1 MNQVEKIFEGFLWNS
16 RFVVV
21 AAVVSSILGAFALF
35 YMTTVD
41 AYYMISHLLHYASP
55 ALDSAA
61 RVALRSETVT
71 HVVEIV
77 DGFLL
82 ATFLLIFG
90 MGLYELFISKI
101 DQAEETLIDDVSVLK
116 ASRRMSINGKP
127 LPFRGLW
134 TANPANCWLKADFID
149 TPKPNHY
156 FVQALPGDNNYLPSS
171 YIETLKASFGHRP
184 ELLQAYLYGSWDSFE
199 GSDQVILGDW
209 VRRARGIPPLIVGD
223 K

>member
-1 MNQVEKIFEGFLWNS
+1 MSQIEKIFEGFLWNS

-55 ALDSAA
+55 ALDMAA
-61 RVALRSETVT
+61 RIALRQETVT

-101 DQAEETLIDDVSVLK
+101 DQAEETDTASQVLMIHSLDDLK
-116 ASRRMSINGKP
+116 GRLAKVIMMILVVRFFEYALNMHFNTALELLYFAGGIA
-127 LPFRGLW
+127 LLGL
-134 TANPANCWLKADFID
+134 ALYLAHKADSV
-149 TPKPNHY
+149 H
-156 FVQALPGDNNYLPSS
+156 
-171 YIETLKASFGHRP
+171 
-184 ELLQAYLYGSWDSFE
+184 
-199 GSDQVILGDW
+199 
-209 VRRARGIPPLIVGD
+209 
-223 K
+223 